1 VTGGTRLARIVA
13 RVWRNPRSQAIPNA
27 LRAVLK
33 TASAVTGARG
43 FKSHPRRL
51 NSRALETV
59 AALEKEIYE
68 GEEEWIGRAA

>member
-1 VTGGTRLARIVA
+1 MKYGGV
-13 RVWRNPRSQAIPNA
+13 PERSNG
-27 LRAVLK
+27 AVLK

-59 AALEKEIYE
+59 AAPEKEIYE
-68 GEEEWIGRAA
+68 SGEEWIGRAT